1 MSEPDPDELRGGMRQ
16 SWERAAPAWGE
27 RADSVRRMG
36 LPVSRWMIEHAAVRF
51 GERVLELAAGAGD
64 TGFLAASLGGRLIC
78 SDGAEAMVEVAR
90 ERARTL
96 GVENVEFRQ
105 LELEWIDLPA
115 AEVDV
120 ILCRWGLMLIV
131 DPEAGLREC
140 RRVLRPGGRIALAV
154 WDQPAANPWATIPA
168 RALAELGH
176 PPSPPNPSPGMFAL
190 ASPDQLRDLLQAG
203 GFLDV
208 EVDAVTVQ
216 RRYPSVTSYLEETLD
231 LSMMFRDAWPSL
243 PEPLREAVPA
253 KLAEVAAPW
262 LDSDGALC
270 LPGRSLVAA
279 AQA

>member
-1 MSEPDPDELRGGMRQ
+1 MSERDPDEMRAGMRQ

-36 LPVSRWMIEHAAVRF
+36 MPVSRWMIEHAAVRR

-64 TGFLAASLGGRLIC
+64 TGFLAAELGGRLIC
-78 SDGAEAMVEVAR
+78 SDGAEAMLEVAR
-90 ERARTL
+90 DRARTL

-154 WDQPAANPWATIPA
+154 WDQPAANPWATIPT

-176 PPSPPNPSPGMFAL
+176 APPVSDGGPGMFAL
-190 ASPDQLRDLLQAG
+190 ASRERLSELLLDA
-203 GFLDV
+203 GFLAP
-208 EVDAVTVQ
+208 ELDAVAIT
-216 RRYPSVTSYLEETLD
+216 RRYAQAEDYLAETLD
-231 LSMMFRDAWPSL
+231 LSPVFRSVWIEL
-243 PEPLREAVPA
+243 PGSARAEISAQ
-253 KLAEVAAPW
+253 LAELTQPFSRA
-262 LDSDGALC
+262 DGTLV
-270 LPGRSLVAA
+270 LEGQSLVAA
-279 AQA
+279 AHA